1 VFRSLRSRVALTA
14 VISVAVTSLL
24 VTLSI
29 ALALGPVSEHNQE
42 IKARIILDRAVS
54 LENKVSPARLADRLS
69 EPGFSVVVT
78 QDGNDYPSSNSTV
91 AVKTVDKDNDY
102 YSVSET
108 LPKTGATVTVATL
121 NISTFDIY
129 GQILAIGLP
138 TIILAL
144 VVLVLALRAVTGVA
158 LRPLNDMTSLAMKIT
173 DGELGQRLEV
183 DDPNTELGKTAVA
196 FDKMLD
202 ALENSLMRARLAEER
217 LRQLCADVAHELRS
231 PVSSMVA
238 AADNLMREVSLGKR
252 TAAATRTLAEETAMA
267 VVRDGRRAGR
277 IVGDLTLAAQLDVA
291 ELAERE
297 VVKQRVDV
305 SRILVGVVDS
315 FAIGSDYAVTLEDK
329 AGETWVQADPER
341 VQQILTNL
349 LSNANRWTE
358 SSIFIK
364 TSRSGKSWVVTV
376 TDDGPGVPAD
386 YREAIFGR
394 FVRLDTARDR
404 SRGGSGLGLAISRAL
419 AEAHGGKLVCLEN
432 ATPKGGAVFRLTLP
446 VAAVAEAP
454 AEATAPAPAPAPAE
468 G

>member
-91 AVKTVDKDNDY
+91 AVKTVDKDNSY

-138 TIILAL
+138 TIIL
-144 VVLVLALRAVTGVA
+144 AVTGVA